1 MGLLR
6 RRPRDGNGS
15 GDGRTTIFFATDLH
29 GSETCFRKF
38 VRAASFYGADVLV
51 LGGDITGKFVVPI
64 VDRGDHLEVERH
76 GEITRIRPEDAD
88 ELEAQLA
95 REGNY
100 PVRLSA
106 AEHARCAASP
116 EEVDQLFLRLM
127 RERLER
133 WIAYAQERL
142 EGTPTVIITAPGNDD
157 PWEVDEVIAR
167 HGGDRVLL
175 REGEVFEVAP
185 GHEML
190 STGVAN
196 PTPFHTH
203 REWPEDRLEAHLED
217 LAGRLRDP
225 ASAIFNIHVPPYDS
239 QLDTAPV
246 LDDELRVRTSA
257 GAQLSGPA
265 GSTAVRRVLERH
277 QPLVSL
283 HGHIHESG
291 GSVRIGRTLAINAGS
306 EYGEGVLRGALVT
319 VGDGRLHRFQAT
331 TG

>member
-6 RRPRDGNGS
+6 RRNGRAPAE
-15 GDGRTTIFFATDLH
+15 DTTTIFFATDLH

-51 LGGDITGKFVVPI
+51 LGGDLTGKAVVPL
-64 VDRGDHLEVERH
+64 VERGDHVELERH
-76 GEITRIRPEDAD
+76 GERRRVRPDAVA

-100 PVRLSA
+100 PVRLSP
-106 AEHARCAASP
+106 AEYDACAADP
-116 EEVDQLFLRLM
+116 GRVDALFLRLM
-127 RERLER
+127 RERLEA

-142 EGTPTVIITAPGNDD
+142 DGTPVVIVTAPGNDD
-157 PWEVDEVIAR
+157 PWEVDDVIAHR
-167 HGGDRVLL
+167 GGDRVLL
-175 REGEVFEVAP
+175 REGQVFEIAP
-185 GHEML
+185 GHELL
-190 STGVAN
+190 STGIAN
-196 PTPFHTH
+196 PTPFRTH
-203 REWPEDRLEAHLED
+203 REWPEERLEAHLEA
-217 LAGRLRDP
+217 LAERLENP
-225 ASAIFNIHVPPYDS
+225 AMAIFNIHVPPYDS
-239 QLDTAPV
+239 RLDTAPV
-246 LDDELRVRTSA
+246 LDADLRVRTSA
-257 GAQLSGPA
+257 GAQLTGPA
-265 GSTAVRRVLERH
+265 GSTAVRAVLERH

-319 VGDGRLHRFQAT
+319 VGQGRLHRFQAT